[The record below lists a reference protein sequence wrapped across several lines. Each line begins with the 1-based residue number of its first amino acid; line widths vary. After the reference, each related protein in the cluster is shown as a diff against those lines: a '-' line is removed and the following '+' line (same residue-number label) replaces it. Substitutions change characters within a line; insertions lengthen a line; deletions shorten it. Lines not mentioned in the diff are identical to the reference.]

1 MLPGKAMCAL
11 HDPEVALEGRRNG
24 GRHRAVR
31 VEDEDALALVRFR
44 TLKDIRIA
52 MEAVAKMALGANVL
66 PDVARAVVAAAQC
79 AAATLRTEADIED
92 KKRKAADGM
101 SDEELNDALRT
112 LLDRARMEQGEAHQ

>member
-1 MLPGKAMCAL
+1 MCAL
-11 HDPEVALEGRRNG
+11 HDPELALEGRRSG
-24 GRHRAVR
+24 GRTTRPK
-31 VEDEDALALVRFR
+31 VEDEDELAVVRFR

-52 MEAVAKMALGANVL
+52 MEAVAKMALGAKVL

-92 KKRKAADGM
+92 KKRRAADGM